1 MTSLTKKNAKYT
13 WSPNCE
19 EAFQSL
25 KRSLTTAPVLAQ
37 PDVAKP
43 FDVYCDA
50 SGNGLGCVL
59 MQEGRVVAYASRQLR
74 KHEANYP
81 THDLELAAVV
91 HALKIWR
98 HYLLGNTCHIYTDHK
113 SLKYILTQPE
123 LNMRQR
129 RWLELIKDYD
139 LEIHYH
145 PGKANVVADALSRRA
160 HCNVMEAR
168 PTVRV
173 LCCEIDEIE
182 LPTEQLAEL
191 YNLIIEP
198 TIKEQIITAQ
208 KQDKG
213 MAFIREGM
221 DEKKRACFTL
231 DDQGVLWFKNRLVVP
246 KDMELRKRILDEA
259 HTSMFTMHPGS
270 NKMYQDLKQKF
281 WWTRMKR
288 EIATYVSEC
297 DVCQRIKADH
307 LKPAGMLQP
316 LEVPAWK
323 WENIHMDFIVGL
335 PPTQKGYDSI
345 WVVIDRFTKAAHF
358 LPVKT
363 TYRAKQYAELYIS
376 RIVALHGVPLT
387 ITSDR
392 GSLFVSRFWEHLQT
406 ALGTTL
412 IHNSAYHPQ
421 TSGQVERLP
430 EELRDGSF
438 RGSVWY
444 HPHTFGPDLVTQ
456 AEEQVK
462 LIHGNLK
469 RAQSRQKSYS
479 DKRRR
484 PLVFELDD
492 HVYLRVSPMKGVHRF
507 GVKGMLAPRY
517 VGPLKITEQCGP
529 VAYRL
534 ELPPHLAAVHD
545 VFHVSQ
551 LKKCLRVP
559 EEAVDTSQIEIE
571 PDLTYEERPIKILD
585 QKQRA
590 TRRKAINFYK
600 VQWSNHS
607 EEEATWEQEEY
618 LQTKYPGF
626 LSATTN
632 EY

>member
-25 KRSLTTAPVLAQ
+25 KRSLTTAPLLAQ
-37 PDVAKP
+37 PDVTKP

-59 MQEGRVVAYASRQLR
+59 MQEGRVVAYASHQLR

-145 PGKANVVADALSRRA
+145 PGKAN
-160 HCNVMEAR
+160 
-168 PTVRV
+168 
-173 LCCEIDEIE
+173 
-182 LPTEQLAEL
+182 
-191 YNLIIEP
+191 
-198 TIKEQIITAQ
+198 
-208 KQDKG
+208 
-213 MAFIREGM
+213 
-221 DEKKRACFTL
+221 
-231 DDQGVLWFKNRLVVP
+231 
-246 KDMELRKRILDEA
+246 DMELRKRILDEA
-259 HTSMFTMHPGS
+259 HMSMFTMHPGS

-307 LKPAGMLQP
+307 LKPVGMLQP
-316 LEVPAWK
+316 LEVPTWK

-335 PPTQKGYDSI
+335 PPTQKGYQKSLEMAP
-345 WVVIDRFTKAAHF
+345 FEA
-358 LPVKT
+358 
-363 TYRAKQYAELYIS
+363 LYGD
-376 RIVALHGVPLT
+376 VEHPLNW
-387 ITSDR
+387 SEP
-392 GSLFVSRFWEHLQT
+392 G
-406 ALGTTL
+406 
-412 IHNSAYHPQ
+412 
-421 TSGQVERLP
+421 ER
-430 EELRDGSF
+430 
-438 RGSVWY
+438 V
-444 HPHTFGPDLVTQ
+444 TFGPDLVSQ

-507 GVKGMLAPRY
+507 GVKGKLAPRY
-517 VGPLKITEQCGP
+517 VGPFKITEQCGP

-559 EEAVDTSQIEIE
+559 EEAVDTSQIQIE

-618 LQTKYPGF
+618 LQTKYLAPSPEPLTASSPPPLASSGSS
-626 LSATTN
+626 LRPLLRSLPRLHAATPAVLALHSTASA
-632 EY
+632 

>member
-1 MTSLTKKNAKYT
+1 MTSLTKKNTKYL
-13 WSPNCE
+13 WDPKCE
-19 EAFQSL
+19 EAFTSL
-25 KRSLTTAPVLAQ
+25 KKSLTSAPVLAQ
-37 PDVAKP
+37 PDVTKP

-50 SGNGLGCVL
+50 SGNGLGCVI
-59 MQEGRVVAYASRQLR
+59 MQEGRVITYASRQLR
-74 KHEANYP
+74 KHEANYA

-139 LEIHYH
+139 LEIYYH

-160 HCNVMEAR
+160 HCN
-168 PTVRV
+168 
-173 LCCEIDEIE
+173 LIE
-182 LPTEQLAEL
+182 
-191 YNLIIEP
+191 
-198 TIKEQIITAQ
+198 
-208 KQDKG
+208 G
-213 MAFIREGM
+213 
-221 DEKKRACFTL
+221 
-231 DDQGVLWFKNRLVVP
+231 RLVVP
-246 KDMELRKRILDEA
+246 KDIELRKKILDET

-288 EIATYVSEC
+288 EIAKYVSEC
-297 DVCQRIKADH
+297 DVCQRVKADH

-316 LEVPAWK
+316 LALPTWK
-323 WENIHMDFIVGL
+323 WEDIHMDFIVGL
-335 PPTQKGYDSI
+335 PRTQKGYDSI
-345 WVVIDRFTKAAHF
+345 WVIIDRFTKSAHF
-358 LPVKT
+358 IPVKNR
-363 TYRAKQYAELYIS
+363 YNAQNYAEIYIS
-376 RIVALHGVPLT
+376 RIVSLHGVPRT

-392 GSLFVSRFWEHLQT
+392 CSLFVSHFWEQLQT
-406 ALGTTL
+406 ALGTTS
-412 IHNSAYHPQ
+412 IHSSAYHPQ
-421 TSGQVERLP
+421 TSGQVERVNQILEDMLRACALTYSTKWDECLP
-430 EELRDGSF
+430 LAEFAYNNNYQKSLEMAPFEALYGRRRRTPLNWSELGER
-438 RGSVWY
+438 V
-444 HPHTFGPDLVTQ
+444 TFGHDLVTQ

-462 LIHGNLK
+462 LIHNNLK
-469 RAQSRQKSYS
+469 RAQSRQKSYA

-484 PLVFELDD
+484 PLVFEVEDQ
-492 HVYLRVSPMKGVHRF
+492 VYLRVSPIKGVHHF
-507 GVKGMLAPRY
+507 GVKGKLALRY
-517 VGPLKITEQCGP
+517 VGPFKITEQCGP

-559 EEAVDTSQIEIE
+559 EEAVDTSQIQVK
-571 PDLTYEERPIKILD
+571 PDLIYEERPIKILD

-590 TRRKAINFYK
+590 TRRRAINFYK

-626 LSATTN
+626 LSATEN
-632 EY
+632 EYV